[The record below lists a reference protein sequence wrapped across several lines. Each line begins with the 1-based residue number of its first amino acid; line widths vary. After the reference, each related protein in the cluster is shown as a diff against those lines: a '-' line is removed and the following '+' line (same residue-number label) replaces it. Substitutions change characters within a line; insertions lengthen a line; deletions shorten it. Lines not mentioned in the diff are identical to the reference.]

1 MSDINLFDSF
11 AEFRE
16 FKNIDR
22 ETMMRILEDVF
33 RNMLIK
39 KHGTD
44 ENFDII
50 INPDEGDLEIWRN
63 REIVQDGEVE
73 DDNSQISYSNAIKI
87 EPDFEVGEDAT
98 EEIRLEH
105 FGRRSILSMR
115 QVVLFMAQIPIC
127 HFPFMAM

>member
-1 MSDINLFDSF
+1 MSNTNLFESF
-11 AEFRE
+11 AEFKE
-16 FKNIDR
+16 FKSIDR

-63 REIVQDGEVE
+63 REIVPDGEVE
-73 DDNSQISYSNAIKI
+73 DDNSQIALSEAIKI
-87 EPDFEVGEDAT
+87 RSEERRVGKERT
-98 EEIRLEH
+98 
-105 FGRRSILSMR
+105 
-115 QVVLFMAQIPIC
+115 
-127 HFPFMAM
+127 